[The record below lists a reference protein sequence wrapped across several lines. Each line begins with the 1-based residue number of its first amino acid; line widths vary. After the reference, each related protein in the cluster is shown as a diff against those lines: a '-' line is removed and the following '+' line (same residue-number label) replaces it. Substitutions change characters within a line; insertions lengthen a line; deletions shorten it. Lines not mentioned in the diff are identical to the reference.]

1 MDSEQVK
8 RPAFESAEELET
20 LVRKFESCELPLK
33 DFNHRAH
40 LAVALWYLS
49 RLPEQ
54 EALARMREGLLRFI
68 GHYGETGYH
77 ETMTVFWLKAVRGFL
92 DQPGMEARSLA
103 DEANRLAKARG
114 DSRLIYDY
122 YSRERLSSAEA
133 RAGWRE
139 PDLKPLD
146 F

>member
-1 MDSEQVK
+1 MDAEQTKGRVF
-8 RPAFESAEELET
+8 ASVEELEM
-20 LVRKFESCELPLK
+20 LVRKFESCELPLEE
-33 DFNHRAH
+33 FNHRAH
-40 LAVALWYLS
+40 LTVALWYLS

-54 EALARMREGLLRFI
+54 EALRRMRAGLLRFI

-77 ETMTVFWLKAVRGFL
+77 ETMTVFWVRAVRGFL
-92 DQPGMEARSLA
+92 DQSRMIVTLA
-103 DEANRLAKARG
+103 ETANRLAEARG

-133 RAGWRE
+133 REGWIE
-139 PDLKPLD
+139 PDLKALD